1 VLLLT
6 HKSLKGD
13 IFDLPH
19 AIKYV
24 SLLFHSTEWRFA
36 NISAQIPVKN
46 PVGEDFFGS
55 VSPSKVYTM
64 KWILH
69 NWLDKDGRRILRNIE
84 KAIVRREKSILI
96 ILEEILGTTRSARL
110 SRYGDMKIVVAAIG
124 VERTSDEWIALADS
138 AGWATTKIYPLRNA

>member
-1 VLLLT
+1 
-6 HKSLKGD
+6 
-13 IFDLPH
+13 
-19 AIKYV
+19 
-24 SLLFHSTEWRFA
+24 
-36 NISAQIPVKN
+36 
-46 PVGEDFFGS
+46 
-55 VSPSKVYTM
+55 M